1 MRPNLLEH
9 APVLIPLLFLGGA
22 MVTVLAG
29 MFREKMAQPFAVV
42 VTGSAAVLAAFG
54 LARVL
59 SEGTQR
65 YQLGG
70 WPAIIG
76 IELVFDPL
84 SAFLALVICCVA
96 LLVLIHARRVV
107 PDELPG
113 KEMPFFAVSLL
124 LCGGLTGIV
133 LTGDLFNLYVFIEIL
148 SLSSYALLGVG
159 TKRSPLSAFRY
170 LVMGTT
176 AGSFYLLGLGL
187 IFMRTGTLNMIDL
200 HAIMPSVIHQVP
212 VQVGL
217 AFIAIGLGLKAA
229 VFPLHGW
236 LPDAYTDGSTT
247 ATALIAPLGT
257 KAALYAIIRFVY
269 YMVGPEILTATDSV
283 FPTLLAYA
291 GAGAILWGSFMAMSQ
306 KELKRMLAYSSVA
319 QVGYIALGIGLMS
332 NYGLMGAVLHILNHA
347 VMKACLFLV
356 SGNLRRQVG
365 HSYLPNIDSSVR
377 RAMPWSM
384 AAFCVAAISM
394 IGLPPTAGF
403 FSKWYLAVGTVE
415 AGQWP
420 LLAALLVSTL
430 LNAVYFFRIFE
441 QVYLRPARE
450 GASGRAATGEVP
462 PSMLIPTVVFA
473 VLLLLLGIGNALIV
487 SKVID
492 PMLAGLGMGAS

>member
-1 MRPNLLEH
+1 MRPNLIDH

-22 MVTVLAG
+22 MVTILVG
-29 MFREKMAQPFAVV
+29 TFRQRFAQPFAVAI
-42 VTGSAAVLAAFG
+42 TATASVLAAFG

-59 SEGTQR
+59 SEGTIR

-70 WPAIIG
+70 WRPPIG

-107 PDELPG
+107 PEELPG
-113 KEMPFFAVSLL
+113 KETPFFAVSLL
-124 LCGGLTGIV
+124 LVGGLTGIV

-159 TKRSPLSAFRY
+159 SKRSPLSAFRY

-187 IFMRTGTLNMIDL
+187 IYMRTGTLNMIDL
-200 HAIMPSVIHQVP
+200 SQILPVVYEQVP

-217 AFIAIGLGLKAA
+217 AFMAVGLGLKAA
-229 VFPLHGW
+229 VWPLHGW
-236 LPDAYTDGSTT
+236 LADAYTDGSST

-257 KAALYAIIRFVY
+257 KAALYAIIRITY
-269 YMVGPEILTATDSV
+269 YIIGPQLMTASDSV

-332 NYGLMGAVLHILNHA
+332 HYGLVGAVLHILNHA
-347 VMKACLFLV
+347 IMKACLFLV
-356 SGNLRRQVG
+356 SGNLRREVG

-420 LLAALLVSTL
+420 LLMALLVSTL
-430 LNAVYFFRIFE
+430 LNAVYFFRVFE
-441 QVYLRPARE
+441 QVYLKPARE
-450 GASGRAATGEVP
+450 GASGRAAASEVP
-462 PSMLIPTVVFA
+462 RSMLVPTVTFA
-473 VLLLLLGIGNALIV
+473 VLLLILGLGNALIV

-492 PMLAGLGMGAS
+492 PMLAGIGWVAS